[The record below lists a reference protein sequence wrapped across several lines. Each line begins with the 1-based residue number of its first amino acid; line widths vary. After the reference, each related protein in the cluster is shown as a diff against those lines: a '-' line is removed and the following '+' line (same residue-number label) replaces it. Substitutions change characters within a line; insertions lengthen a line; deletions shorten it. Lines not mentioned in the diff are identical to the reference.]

1 MEMMSRNLQHDDGHS
16 VNRHNDLPLPPLLPL
31 PADVGDII
39 MAPN

>member
-1 MEMMSRNLQHDDGHS
+1 MRRMMRKNLQIDDS
-16 VNRHNDLPLPPLLPL
+16 RHNDPLHPLPL